1 MEKNLI
7 NNLSPQ
13 GSFKVGLLSG
23 LALSFVIGFF
33 ILLGLLIN
41 DEKDTPLSIKDSNNK
56 APQAIAPSPRAE
68 ATDINIEGLND
79 EDWVKGDRN
88 ASISIIEFSDTE
100 CPFCKRFHSTMDQVI
115 DNYPGEVNWVYRHF
129 PLTALHSKAVR
140 EAEATE
146 CAGEQGGNDTFWAY
160 IDRLFEITPTNN
172 RLEDSQLTDIAED
185 INLNINQFQ
194 ECLDSGKY
202 NGKVKDHMVQGQ
214 AAGARGT
221 PYSIIIKGD
230 QEIIIPGALP
240 FERIKAMLDPLL

>member
-56 APQAIAPSPRAE
+56 APQAIVPSPRAE

-146 CAGEQGGNDTFWAY
+146 CAGEQRKNPGTLP
-160 IDRLFEITPTNN
+160 RLSALIRPSPTQWTQ
-172 RLEDSQLTDIAED
+172 R
-185 INLNINQFQ
+185 
-194 ECLDSGKY
+194 
-202 NGKVKDHMVQGQ
+202 
-214 AAGARGT
+214 
-221 PYSIIIKGD
+221 
-230 QEIIIPGALP
+230 
-240 FERIKAMLDPLL
+240 